1 MAFLDKV
8 EDCLTVRSLL
18 ERKKERGKNAG
29 ILKDYRQNIC
39 IFRNVKIGLVSF
51 VFGQVNF

>member
-8 EDCLTVRSLL
+8 EDCLTARSLL

-29 ILKDYRQNIC
+29 ILKDYSQNIC

>member
-8 EDCLTVRSLL
+8 EDCLMARSLL

-29 ILKDYRQNIC
+29 ILKDYIQNIC
-39 IFRNVKIGLVSF
+39 IFRNVKIGLVSL